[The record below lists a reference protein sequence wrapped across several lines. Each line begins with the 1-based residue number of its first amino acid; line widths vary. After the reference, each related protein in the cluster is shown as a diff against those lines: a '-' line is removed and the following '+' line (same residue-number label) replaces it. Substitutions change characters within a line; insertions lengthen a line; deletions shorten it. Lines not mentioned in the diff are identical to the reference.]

1 MTNDSPF
8 PLTHTTSRKAASM
21 TDLASKRCAPCEEG
35 TKALAG
41 NELQEILRQVEGW
54 KLVDGKK
61 IEKEYRFPDFKKAL
75 AFVDRLGAIAEEEGH
90 HPDIYLGWGRVK
102 VELSTHSVGGLS
114 ENDFILAAKA
124 DQAP

>member
-1 MTNDSPF
+1 
-8 PLTHTTSRKAASM
+8 M
-21 TDLASKRCAPCEEG
+21 TDLAAKRCAPCEEG

-41 NELQEILRQVEGW
+41 DELQELLRQVEGW

-61 IEKEYRFPDFKKAL
+61 IEKEYRFPDFKEAL

-114 ENDFILAAKA
+114 ENDFILAAKIDGILA
-124 DQAP
+124 